1 MTIAIILAAGMG
13 SRLHPLTKNI
23 PKCLVKFN
31 NKSLLHYQIDL
42 FKKKKE

>member
-13 SRLHPLTKNI
+13 SRPSLTKNI

-42 FKKKKE
+42 FKKE